1 MRASLVGLWLMLH
14 SLFVGASAAEPLS
27 IDVSFELGVGDTVR
41 VEVLGQLEM
50 SGSFPVG
57 TDGAIDVPYAGRVVI
72 SGFTISGAKEQ
83 IEAELRD
90 GYVLNPQ
97 VVLTVEQITSKLVK
111 VTGGVVGPGEFP
123 LTKKHTRVSD
133 VLVRAGGLIDP
144 SAPSAELFRAGPN
157 GTRIVVPVDLYLISK
172 GDLTADVEVLPNDT
186 LAVPP
191 ALEIFVDGHV
201 QKPGSLAFH
210 DGMTV
215 ATAVAAAGGLSTTA
229 LSAKVKLISGES
241 QILVNLKRVLAGKD
255 PDVALKPG
263 DHINVPESP
272 F

>member
-1 MRASLVGLWLMLH
+1 MGSSLIWLWLVLVT
-14 SLFVGASAAEPLS
+14 LFGGALAAEPLS
-27 IDVSFELGVGDTVR
+27 IDVTFELGVGDTVR
-41 VEVLGQLEM
+41 LEVLGQLEM

-57 TDGAIDVPYAGRVVI
+57 TDGAIDVPYAGRVVV
-72 SGFTISGAKEQ
+72 SGFTLAGAKEQ
-83 IEAELRD
+83 LEARLRD

-133 VLVRAGGLIDP
+133 LLVRAGGLIDP
-144 SAPSAELFRAGPN
+144 SAPSAELFRAGAD
-157 GTRIVVPVDLYLISK
+157 GARVVVPVDLYLISK
-172 GDLTADVEVLPNDT
+172 GDLTADVEVLANDT

-201 QKPGSLAFH
+201 QKPGSLPFH

-229 LSAKVKLISGES
+229 LPAKVKLLRGET
-241 QILVNLKRVLAGKD
+241 QVLINLKRVLQGKD
-255 PDVALKPG
+255 PDVGLKPG

>member
-1 MRASLVGLWLMLH
+1 MASSLIRLWLTLVA
-14 SLFVGASAAEPLS
+14 LFGGVMGAEPLS
-27 IDVSFELGVGDTVR
+27 IDVSFELGIGDTVHL
-41 VEVLGQLEM
+41 EVLGQLEM

-72 SGFTISGAKEQ
+72 GGFTLSGAKEQ
-83 IEAELRD
+83 LEARLRD

-111 VTGGVVGPGEFP
+111 VTGGVEAPGEFP
-123 LTKKHTRVSD
+123 LTRKHTRVSD
-133 VLVRAGGLIDP
+133 LLVRAGGLLDP
-144 SAPSAELFRAGPN
+144 SAPSAELFRLGAG
-157 GTRIVVPVDLYLISK
+157 GARVVVPVDLYLIAK
-172 GDLTADVEVLPNDT
+172 GDITADVEVLANDT

-201 QKPGSLAFH
+201 QKPGSLVFH

-215 ATAVAAAGGLSTTA
+215 ATAVAAAGGLNTTA
-229 LSAKVKLISGES
+229 LPTRVKVLRGES
-241 QILVNLKRVLAGKD
+241 QIIVNLKRVLAGKD
-255 PDVALKPG
+255 PDVAVKPG